1 MFRELAKQIHEV
13 YSKLLEALG
22 KYRVQLLIGGSNIE
36 PDKQAFRELG
46 ANFIIATPGKLKE
59 MMNSKLEEFSFKNL
73 NLFVM
78 GKEFSGNKTRTTDFA

>member
-1 MFRELAKQIHEV
+1 
-13 YSKLLEALG
+13 LG

-36 PDKQAFRELG
+36 PDKQAFKDLG

-59 MMNSKLEEFSFKNL
+59 MLNAQTEGFTFKNL

-78 GKEFSGNKTRTTDFA
+78 GNFLIMTILEIIDCE